1 MKKLLFSVLMILGL
15 FILGCGKNGETGGIF
30 STEDKGRTKLEIQ
43 DVEVT
48 ERNGEKKVVKQ
59 IVVIFPETEA
69 ENELFKKA
77 LQNAK
82 EGKEKLS
89 QSFPDLTEQQ
99 ISDVYDVLEYQ
110 TNNFTT
116 ENIHENV
123 KKLINLENSYYNF
136 VKNSKELRQILSE
149 EQINKIVEIT
159 KNEKLGTVDIKLNA
173 FNSCFRYP
181 EEYAKK
187 YFSK

>member
-1 MKKLLFSVLMILGL
+1 M
-15 FILGCGKNGETGGIF
+15 
-30 STEDKGRTKLEIQ
+30 
-43 DVEVT
+43 
-48 ERNGEKKVVKQ
+48 
-59 IVVIFPETEA
+59 
-69 ENELFKKA
+69 
-77 LQNAK
+77 
-82 EGKEKLS
+82 
-89 QSFPDLTEQQ
+89 
-99 ISDVYDVLEYQ
+99 LEYQ